1 MYWFILLIAV
11 LSGIVVF
18 YYVFY
23 EKEINNRVLEVL
35 AICFILSALSSYLNF
50 SRFDE
55 VSINDYESV
64 VNNKDKCIKYSSCE
78 KELRN
83 ILEDGKIKEY
93 EFSSYKEILEDE
105 IKKDKEYEDWK
116 AKLDRD
122 MKNKE
127 KLEQIKKELELKKGN

>member
-1 MYWFILLIAV
+1 MMYWLVFIIAV
-11 LSGIVVF
+11 ISGGVLVYSIYTYKEELLKASGVICLLTGIIT
-18 YYVFY
+18 YYD
-23 EKEINNRVLEVL
+23 
-35 AICFILSALSSYLNF
+35 S

-78 KELRN
+78 EELRN
-83 ILEDGKIKEY
+83 ILEDGKIKKY
-93 EFSSYKEILEDE
+93 ELSSYKEILDSEM
-105 IKKDKEYEDWK
+105 KKEKEYEDWK
-116 AKLDRD
+116 VKLDRD